1 MCLRGWGIQN
11 AKAPMGAGMAEMPGA
26 AALVLPSWY
35 TCTGEGAGK
44 GRKEE
49 RGYGQVR
56 STEPYCHQHCSP
68 PAAARPSSTAGA
80 DTAVGAWSPRPGS
93 VLTHVGAGWGQPRAH
108 SCCPALP
115 AASRARSPAQIDG
128 EELSVPD
135 GSRHSTQAELCR
147 APKPERCGQQGPWLL
162 HSSHYQN
169 L

>member
-1 MCLRGWGIQN
+1 MRRHRWEQGWLRC
-11 AKAPMGAGMAEMPGA
+11 
-26 AALVLPSWY
+26 LVLQHWS
-35 TCTGEGAGK
+35 CQAGTRVPGK
-44 GRKEE
+44 ELGRAE
-49 RGYGQVR
+49 RRNVAMVR
-56 STEPYCHQHCSP
+56 LEAQPYCHQHCSP

-162 HSSHYQN
+162 HSSRYQN